1 MYSLYMDPIGAT
13 PQVGEALRSSVDLF
27 IGFGTDFFAFIVVA
41 ALVAAFAFYFGRDRL
56 VPLVAGLFAA
66 IPLYSQFAF
75 VGLLGSNPWLHIG
88 LFIIFTILGLVA
100 FLGLASW
107 VPSTGVG
114 FIKTLGLSAVIAGM
128 ILAIA
133 LNVLPLAEVYQ
144 VSEPTHALF
153 VSQNFF
159 WWLLA
164 GVVGVF
170 ILGR

>member
-1 MYSLYMDPIGAT
+1 MDPNVT
-13 PQVGEALRSSVDLF
+13 PPVGEALRSSVDLF

-56 VPLVAGLFAA
+56 TPLVAGLFAA
-66 IPLYSQFAF
+66 VPLYTHFAF
-75 VGLLGSNPWLHIG
+75 VTVLGSNPWLHLG
-88 LFIIFTILGLVA
+88 LFIALTVLGLVA
-100 FLGLASW
+100 FMGLSSW
-107 VPSTGVG
+107 VPSTGAG
-114 FIKTLGLSAVIAGM
+114 FVKTLGLSAIIAGM

-133 LNVLPLAEVYQ
+133 LNLLPLSEVYT
-144 VSEPTHALF
+144 VSEPTHALL